1 MIFLIFN
8 FHPTFSPLLSF
19 QIFIYLL
26 LWVDGRL
33 CYYFLFICFTINRKG
48 FVNQRVAKPTKVI
61 SHVFYQN
68 LKPKII
74 HGWVKIKE
82 KYFYFVFIFRFPR
95 HMKIFFSFILRVLL
109 SGCQEKNILFLG
121 HISFQILGHWRSFD
135 IIGIHQIPDTGTL
148 EEFWYH

>member
-26 LWVDGRL
+26 LWDDGRL

-61 SHVFYQN
+61 SHVFLFRIWNQKSFTVE
-68 LKPKII
+68 LKLRKI
-74 HGWVKIKE
+74 
-82 KYFYFVFIFRFPR
+82 FLFCFTFRFPR
-95 HMKIFFSFILRVLL
+95 HMKIFFSFTLRVLL

-121 HISFQILGHWRSFD
+121 HISFQIPGH
-135 IIGIHQIPDTGTL
+135 
-148 EEFWYH
+148 

>member
-26 LWVDGRL
+26 LWDDGRL

-61 SHVFYQN
+61 SHVFLFRIWNQKSFTVE
-68 LKPKII
+68 LKSK
-74 HGWVKIKE
+74 K
-82 KYFYFVFIFRFPR
+82 KYFYFVLHLGSPAIWRYSSAS
-95 HMKIFFSFILRVLL
+95 HSGYSFLDVKRRIYYFWDTSASRYRDIRGVL
-109 SGCQEKNILFLG
+109 
-121 HISFQILGHWRSFD
+121 ISFGHVR
-135 IIGIHQIPDTGTL
+135 
-148 EEFWYH
+148 